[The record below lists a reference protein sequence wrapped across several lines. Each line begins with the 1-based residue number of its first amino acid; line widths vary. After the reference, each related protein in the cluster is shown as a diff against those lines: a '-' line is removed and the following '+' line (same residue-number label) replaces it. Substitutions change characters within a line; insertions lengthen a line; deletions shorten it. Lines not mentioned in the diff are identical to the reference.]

1 MSYSHTSSLS
11 LFNLLAFWVPVG
23 LALIAIGTAREER
36 AERVATTALLA
47 LAAAAIGY
55 FACGFALQFG
65 GAAFVSGMP
74 GLKGLTAEWSP
85 LDLTWGPGWGVV
97 GLRGFFLQA
106 EAYNQ
111 DAYLLFLSH
120 LPAVMTAVLVTLLAL
135 SEHLKGMQLL
145 AVGLL
150 VSGLIYPL
158 FGNWVWG
165 GGWLSN
171 LGANLQLGHGFVDL
185 AGSATVFLLGTLVA
199 VAAFLLIKPRRPVEE
214 GPAKLPPIHFPLL
227 MVLGAL
233 FAVIGWPG
241 LVLGNA
247 LLQEQVVLSLVL
259 VNLMLA
265 AAGGA
270 LLVSLYT
277 WFVTNRPDALATGRG
292 AVAGLVGASAACG
305 FVPAWAALLIGA
317 AGGGLLLLGLY
328 ISEQVL
334 RLDDPSGSAATF
346 GLPGVW
352 GILAPAIFA
361 DGRWGAGWNGVGG
374 QEYLG
379 IAGQGISGLLVAAGY
394 QPAGPSQLQAQL
406 VGLGALVVVSLL
418 LTLLIFRAGIWLSAA
433 AQRAQAVQ
441 LAASPEAAAAEAE
454 QTDEG
459 A

>member
-1 MSYSHTSSLS
+1 
-11 LFNLLAFWVPVG
+11 
-23 LALIAIGTAREER
+23 
-36 AERVATTALLA
+36 
-47 LAAAAIGY
+47 
-55 FACGFALQFG
+55 
-65 GAAFVSGMP
+65 
-74 GLKGLTAEWSP
+74 
-85 LDLTWGPGWGVV
+85 
-97 GLRGFFLQA
+97 
-106 EAYNQ
+106 
-111 DAYLLFLSH
+111 
-120 LPAVMTAVLVTLLAL
+120 
-135 SEHLKGMQLL
+135 
-145 AVGLL
+145 
-150 VSGLIYPL
+150 
-158 FGNWVWG
+158 
-165 GGWLSN
+165 
-171 LGANLQLGHGFVDL
+171 VDL

-199 VAAFLLIKPRRPVEE
+199 VAAFLLIKPRRPVED
-214 GPAKLPPIHFPLL
+214 GPAKLPPVHFPLL

-270 LLVSLYT
+270 LLVLLYT
-277 WFVTNRPDALATGRG
+277 WFVTNWPDALATARG
-292 AVAGLVGASAACG
+292 AVAGLVGASAACA

-379 IAGQGISGLLVAAGY
+379 IAGQGISGLLVGSGYQAAG
-394 QPAGPSQLQAQL
+394 AGQLQAQL
-406 VGLGALVVVSLL
+406 VGLGALVAVSLL
-418 LTLLIFRAGIWLSAA
+418 LTLLIFRAGIWVSAA
-433 AQRAQAVQ
+433 AQRAQAGQ
-441 LAASPEAAAAEAE
+441 PAALPEAASAEAE
-454 QTDEG
+454 QTGEE